1 MTMKEYLESLTEIH
15 VKCDPIDLKNLK
27 NIWKDSVLLT
37 STSSCSHRHEFTIPE
52 DMVTWWE
59 SQVSIDPEIL
69 KYYMPAQLSQC
80 LTDIREV
87 L

>member
-1 MTMKEYLESLTEIH
+1 MTMSEYLESLTEIH

-37 STSSCSHRHEFTIPE
+37 SDDTYSRRHEFTIPE

-59 SQVSIDPEIL
+59 SQFTIEPEIM
-69 KYYMPAQLSQC
+69 KYYMPTQLSQC
-80 LTDIREV
+80 LEDLQEV

>member
-1 MTMKEYLESLTEIH
+1 MTMSEYLESLTEIH
-15 VKCDPIDLKNLK
+15 VKCDPIDLKNFK

-37 STSSCSHRHEFTIPE
+37 SVSSCSHRHEFTIPE

-59 SQVSIDPEIL
+59 SQFTIDPEIM
-69 KYYMPAQLSQC
+69 KYYMSTQLSQS
-80 LTDIREV
+80 LADLQEV